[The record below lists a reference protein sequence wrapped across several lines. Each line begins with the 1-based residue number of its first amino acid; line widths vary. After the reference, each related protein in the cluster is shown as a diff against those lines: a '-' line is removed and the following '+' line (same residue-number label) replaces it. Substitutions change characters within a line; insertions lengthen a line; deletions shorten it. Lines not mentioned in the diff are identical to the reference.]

1 MIFKALSAIGEDLS
15 LTLLAGHQRSDPKSG
30 KKKWRK
36 ELIGVALLG
45 TTTKQVVKILLP
57 AKKKMSVV
65 EEGQEQVLYDT
76 KGLPTFSI
84 TLAPSLTFDLCQL
97 NNTQNHGTTVW
108 DSAKVL
114 AFYLMD
120 TIKRP
125 SWVLDENKNGRQLQ
139 IQNSKKCIEL
149 GSGCGLGGLTM
160 GALGFDT
167 ILTDLPAVVDHVLE
181 TNRRQNQRHIKDWWY
196 QLLEQSHKPENAS
209 LPLEDPKVK
218 VKALDWL
225 DLCAKRCCDKE
236 EENDDE
242 QLSWL
247 EPPYN
252 YILAADCIYTTEL
265 VRPLLKCISYL
276 ASPTSTILVALEHRD
291 DIVVN
296 IFVQQAKSLGFDTR
310 MIPKK
315 SLRTKAIR
323 NDDIEIWKLKKKRSA

>member
-1 MIFKALSAIGEDLS
+1 MD
-15 LTLLAGHQRSDPKSG
+15 DD
-30 KKKWRK
+30 
-36 ELIGVALLG
+36 
-45 TTTKQVVKILLP
+45 
-57 AKKKMSVV
+57 
-65 EEGQEQVLYDT
+65 QEQVLYDT

-84 TLAPSLTFDLCQL
+84 TLAPSLTLDLCQL

-125 SWVLDENKNGRQLQ
+125 SWALKDGQLE

-149 GSGCGLGGLTM
+149 GSGCGLGGLAM
-160 GALGFDT
+160 AALGFDT
-167 ILTDLPAVVDHVLE
+167 ILTDLPAIVDHVLQ
-181 TNRRQNQRHIKDWWY
+181 TNRQQNQRHIKDWWY
-196 QLLEQSHKPENAS
+196 QLLEQSQPDNAS
-209 LPLEDPKVK
+209 LPLPDPKLRVE
-218 VKALDWL
+218 ALDWL
-225 DLCAKRCCDKE
+225 ELCARC
-236 EENDDE
+236 ENDSNDNGS
-242 QLSWL
+242 LNWL

-265 VRPLLKCISYL
+265 VRPLLKCISNL
-276 ASPTSTILVALEHRD
+276 ACSTTTILVALEHRD

-296 IFVQQAKSLGFDTR
+296 NFVQQAKSLGFDTR

-323 NDDIEIWKLKKKRSA
+323 NDDIEIWKLKKKRTA